1 MKASPAFQFYV
12 ADFLVGTAEMTA
24 EEVGGYI
31 RLLCYQW
38 SKGGLPIENKK
49 LMQLS
54 GLFDLDSLNTV
65 KTKFIEIDGLLKNE
79 RMEKTRSEQ
88 DDYRLKQ
95 SESSKKSWENRRLRN
110 GEPMASHTKANGEP
124 MPTLMASQSSS
135 PSTSP
140 TTITITKSKSKSTK
154 EIDYSF
160 LQNEPTILIDAFEK
174 WIQYKKEIKNPY
186 NTQTSTQT
194 VFNHLKELSGLNFD
208 NAMKIVNNS
217 IANQYK
223 GLFALKENQ
232 TINSNVSPPSPY
244 KKHEFQKQDNF
255 VKNFETV
262 KNTDFTGIVLN
273 RD

>member
-95 SESSKKSWENRRLRN
+95 SEASKKSWENRRLRN
-110 GEPMASHTKANGEP
+110 GEPMASHTEANGEP
-124 MPTLMASQSSS
+124 MPVLMASQSSL
-135 PSTSP
+135 PSTSS
-140 TTITITKSKSKSTK
+140 TTNTNTKSNNNISTHVDINDHLNIDFEKLKEFWNTKTVNTSVPKIQIFSKQRKSKIKSLLIEHGKDSIIKAINNLFESDFCTGK
-154 EIDYSF
+154 SGNWKADFDFLIQQSSFIKLIEGSYSNNNNQQTQNNPQILVKSNLYDY
-160 LQNEPTILIDAFEK
+160 K
-174 WIQYKKEIKNPY
+174 
-186 NTQTSTQT
+186 
-194 VFNHLKELSGLNFD
+194 
-208 NAMKIVNNS
+208 
-217 IANQYK
+217 
-223 GLFALKENQ
+223 
-232 TINSNVSPPSPY
+232 
-244 KKHEFQKQDNF
+244 
-255 VKNFETV
+255 
-262 KNTDFTGIVLN
+262 
-273 RD
+273 

>member
-1 MKASPAFQFYV
+1 MKSSPAFQFYV

-65 KTKFIEIDGLLKNE
+65 KTKFIEINGLLKNE
-79 RMEKTRSEQ
+79 RIEKTRGEQ

-95 SESSKKSWENRRLRN
+95 SEASKKSWENRRLRN
-110 GEPMASHTKANGEP
+110 GEPMASHTEANGEP
-124 MPTLMASQSSS
+124 MPTLMASQSSL
-135 PSTSP
+135 PSTSS
-140 TTITITKSKSKSTK
+140 TTITNTKSKSTK

-160 LQNEPTILIDAFEK
+160 LQNEPKILIDAFRK
-174 WIQYKKEIKNPY
+174 WVEYKKEIKNTY
-186 NTQTSTQT
+186 KSQTSLQT
-194 VFNHLKELSGLNFD
+194 AFNHLKELSGLNYD

-232 TINSNVSPPSPY
+232 TQPLQNVSPPSQY
-244 KKHEFQKQDNF
+244 KRHE
-255 VKNFETV
+255 
-262 KNTDFTGIVLN
+262 L
-273 RD
+273 